1 MAPSARSNPPNSVNS
16 PARMS
21 PVELRASLSL
31 ASVFALRLF
40 GMFVILPVFALYAEG
55 RPGWTLMLVGMA
67 LGAYGLV
74 QGLLQIPFGWLSDR
88 HGRKPII
95 YMGLAIMA
103 AGSFLCAA
111 SDSPWVVI
119 LGRALQGAGAI
130 SGSVIAFAADLTR
143 ESQRTKTMAII
154 GSTIGAM
161 FGLSFVLGPFLAQGI
176 GVPGIFAL
184 TGVLC
189 IAAMAVVRFAVPDA
203 PAELKGAPAASF
215 GGVLRDPEL
224 ARLNIGIFVLHA
236 VLMALFLVVPVAL
249 VRAGLP
255 PSEHWWV
262 YLSTVAAG
270 FVLMLP
276 GVAGPAALRDRPV
289 LLASIVVVGVAIAVL
304 AAGLDRLPGII
315 AALVIFFAGFN
326 VLEAKLPALV
336 SRAAPRG
343 ARGAAT
349 GVYSSVQF
357 LGTFAGAAAGGAL
370 AQHAGFLAV
379 LAACLAALAGW
390 LAVAWGMGAATAARH
405 RPAGN

>member
-1 MAPSARSNPPNSVNS
+1 
-16 PARMS
+16 MS
-21 PVELRASLSL
+21 PTELRGSISL
-31 ASVFALRLF
+31 AAVFALRLF

-55 RPGWTLMLVGMA
+55 RPGWTLSLVGMA

-74 QGLLQIPFGWLSDR
+74 QGLLQVPFGWMSDR
-88 HGRKPII
+88 WGRKRII
-95 YMGLAIMA
+95 YVGLAIMA

-111 SDSPWVVI
+111 SDSPWMVI

-130 SGSVIAFAADLTR
+130 SGTVIAFAADLTR
-143 ESQRTKTMAII
+143 EAQRTKAMAII
-154 GSTIGAM
+154 GATIGAM
-161 FGLSFVLGPFLAQGI
+161 FGLSFVLGPFLAQAF

-184 TGVLC
+184 TGALC
-189 IAAMAVVRFAVPDA
+189 IAAMGVVRFVVPDA
-203 PAELKGAPAASF
+203 PALPRAAPAVSF
-215 GGVLRDPEL
+215 REVLRDGEL
-224 ARLNIGIFVLHA
+224 ARLNAGIFALHA

-249 VRAGLP
+249 VGAGLP
-255 PSEHWWV
+255 PAQHWWV
-262 YLSTVAAG
+262 YLSTVLAG

-276 GVAGPAALRDRPV
+276 GVVGPVAAHDRPV
-289 LLASIVVVGVAIAVL
+289 FLASIAVVGASLVVL
-304 AAGLDRLPGII
+304 AVALESVAGIV

-357 LGTFAGAAAGGAL
+357 LGAFAGAAAGGAL
-370 AQHAGFLAV
+370 AQHLGFLAV
-379 LAACLAALAGW
+379 LAVCLAVLAAW
-390 LAVAWGMGAATAARH
+390 FAAAWGMGSGAVGP